1 MSQNLPDHQ
10 PGSPDA
16 APASLPPVYEDRR
29 QYIERLEQANVHL
42 EQRIHDAEAASP
54 PAPPPLP
61 PSSLPLP
68 SPGEFENILRRLVDK
83 IAKILQAE
91 KCVFFLHDAAANS
104 LYATSPALGLTQ
116 AQLSAMER
124 PVSAEGVSNEVFRT
138 TTSLI
143 TYDAAL
149 DPRAAAEGLTQYGV
163 RSAVSVPLIVEKR
176 DEDNRVLDR
185 TTVGVLHVFNKKY
198 DGLFVEED
206 VRLLEQLARQGAAV
220 IASAQMYREV
230 VQEKQELLHTID
242 SLYAGLLMVGNH
254 GRLLQINPSARAI
267 LGIAPSLP
275 LIDVPY
281 EQAIKDPRVRAILAR
296 ALSAPEGEVADEVA
310 FAIPDAA
317 PEDQFQ
323 ERIYQVQCAKV
334 REDDGSQAGIVAI
347 FNDIT
352 EIRGVERMKTAFI
365 STVSHELRTPLTS
378 IKGFVS
384 TLLADSEG
392 YYDEETRH
400 EFYGIIDAECDRLTR
415 LIQDLLDISRIEQGR
430 AMQMNWAE
438 VDIAALTE
446 KVLTTQR
453 AYARDHVLSAQFSE
467 DFPRIDADPDKIEQ
481 ILTNLVNNAIKYSPG
496 GGQVQ
501 VSGAVVAD
509 SLPQMVSVQVSDEG
523 MGISREHLPKVFER
537 FYRVDNRDNREIGGT
552 GIGLALVKALT
563 EGHGGTVSIESEP
576 GRGTTFELTLPV
588 RRAVSDDMGL
598 EEPLTDE
605 EADAETPTNPPSA

>member
-1 MSQNLPDHQ
+1 MSQNLPD
-10 PGSPDA
+10 PNLTDLPDA
-16 APASLPPVYEDRR
+16 PTPVFEERR
-29 QYIERLEQANVHL
+29 QYIERLEQANIHL
-42 EQRIHDAEAASP
+42 EQRIHAVETAAP
-54 PAPPPLP
+54 PVPPPPPLP
-61 PSSLPLP
+61 PSALPLP

-91 KCVFFLHDAAANS
+91 KCVFFLYDAAAGT

-116 AQLSAMER
+116 EQMAAMER

-149 DPRAAAEGLTQYGV
+149 DPRAAAEGLARYGI

-220 IASAQMYREV
+220 IASAEMYREV

-242 SLYAGLLMVGNH
+242 SLYAGLLMVSNS
-254 GRLLQINPSARAI
+254 GRVLQINPSARAI
-267 LGIAPSLP
+267 LSIAPSLP
-275 LIDVPY
+275 LIDTPY
-281 EQAIKDPRVRAILAR
+281 TQAIEDPRVRAILAR
-296 ALSAPEGEVADEVA
+296 ALVAKGGEVADEVSFPVA
-310 FAIPDAA
+310 DSA

-438 VDIAALTE
+438 VDVAALTE

-453 AYARDHVLSAQFSE
+453 AYARDHVLSAEFPE
-467 DFPRIDADPDKIEQ
+467 NFPRIDADPDKIEQ
-481 ILTNLVNNAIKYSPG
+481 ILTNLVNNAIKYAPG
-496 GGQVQ
+496 GGPVR
-501 VSGAVVAD
+501 VTGEVIAD
-509 SLPQMVSVQVSDEG
+509 SAPQTVRVRVSDEG
-523 MGISREHLPKVFER
+523 MGISREHLPKIFER

-563 EGHGGTVSIESEP
+563 EGHGGTVSVESEP
-576 GRGTTFELTLPV
+576 GRGTTFLLTFPV
-588 RRAVSDDMGL
+588 RRVVGDDV
-598 EEPLTDE
+598 LTDE
-605 EADAETPTNPPSA
+605 EADGNTYSA

>member
-1 MSQNLPDHQ
+1 MPQNLPD
-10 PGSPDA
+10 PNLSDPPDA
-16 APASLPPVYEDRR
+16 AALPPVYEDRR
-29 QYIERLEQANVHL
+29 QYIERLEQANIHL
-42 EQRIHDAEAASP
+42 EQRIHEVEAAAP
-54 PAPPPLP
+54 PVPPPPLP
-61 PSSLPLP
+61 PSALPLP

-91 KCVFFLHDAAANS
+91 KCVFFLHDAAAGT

-116 AQLSAMER
+116 EQMAAMER

-138 TTSLI
+138 TTSQI

-149 DPRAAAEGLTQYGV
+149 DPRAAAEGLARYGV

-220 IASAQMYREV
+220 IASAEMYREV

-242 SLYAGLLMVGNH
+242 SLYAGLLMVSNS
-254 GRLLQINPSARAI
+254 GRVLQINPSARAI

-275 LIDVPY
+275 LIDAPY
-281 EQAIKDPRVRAILAR
+281 TQAIQDPRVRAILAR
-296 ALSAPEGEVADEVA
+296 ALVAKGGEVADEVA
-310 FAIPDAA
+310 FPVVDSA

-415 LIQDLLDISRIEQGR
+415 LIQDLLDISRIEQGH

-453 AYARDHVLSAQFSE
+453 AYARDHVLSAGFPA
-467 DFPRIDADPDKIEQ
+467 DFPRIEADPDKVEQ
-481 ILTNLVNNAIKYSPG
+481 ILTNLVNNAIKYAPG
-496 GGQVQ
+496 GGPVR
-501 VSGAVVAD
+501 VIGEV
-509 SLPQMVSVQVSDEG
+509 LPETSPLSVRVRVSDEG
-523 MGISREHLPKVFER
+523 MGISREHLPKIFER

-563 EGHGGTVSIESEP
+563 EGHGGTVSVESEP
-576 GRGTTFELTLPV
+576 GRGTTFILTFPI
-588 RRAVSDDMGL
+588 RRAVSDDDM
-598 EEPLTDE
+598 LTDE
-605 EADAETPTNPPSA
+605 EADADTYSNSHTA